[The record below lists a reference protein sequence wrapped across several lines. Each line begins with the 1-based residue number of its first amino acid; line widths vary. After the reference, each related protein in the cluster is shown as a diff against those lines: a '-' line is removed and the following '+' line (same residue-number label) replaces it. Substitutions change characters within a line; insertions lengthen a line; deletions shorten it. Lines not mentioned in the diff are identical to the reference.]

1 MTGFSPR
8 LSSFCVKA
16 DYFRVGRH
24 PAIIRYGEG
33 LFLIRYGSDGA
44 ENTILKTP
52 NNIGVE
58 FRLGETYVT

>member
-1 MTGFSPR
+1 M
-8 LSSFCVKA
+8 
-16 DYFRVGRH
+16 GRH